1 MSIQN
6 IIDNSQSIAIG
17 RTKVASSTIAR
28 SGRYKTALIPSS
40 QPFLFVA
47 SYRPVSVY
55 ADVRGVLE
63 EIDRLDTVFTEQ
75 IDIGNTNTNLSWITA
90 YQGDLSTSDLGNIAL
105 TTTYSGNS
113 IDIDLS
119 GITGAVSADYVFKA
133 GDFIQFDN
141 GYKYP
146 YTVTQDLQYGAGG
159 TVTLTLNR
167 PIIEQ
172 SGYTISGT
180 KGLLVGPA
188 CVWQVKML
196 EKPTYNLLPGRLVEF
211 DGEFSLIEI
220 VED

>member
-6 IIDNSQSIAIG
+6 IIDNSVSIAIG
-17 RTKVASSTIAR
+17 RTKIASSTLSR
-28 SGRYKTALIPSS
+28 NGRYKTGLIPGN
-40 QPFLFVA
+40 QPFLFVI
-47 SYRPVSVY
+47 SYKPLTPY
-55 ADVRGVLE
+55 ADARATIE
-63 EIDRLDTVFTEQ
+63 EIDRLDTVFSEQ
-75 IDIGNTNTNLSWITA
+75 IDIGTTNTNLNWITA

-105 TTTYSGNS
+105 TTTYAGNS
-113 IDIDLS
+113 IDIDLTNV
-119 GITGAVSADYVFKA
+119 TGAVSADYVFKA

-172 SGYTISGT
+172 DSYTINGG

-196 EKPTYNLLPGRLVEF
+196 EKPTYNILPGRFVEF
-211 DGEFSLIEI
+211 DGDFSLIEV